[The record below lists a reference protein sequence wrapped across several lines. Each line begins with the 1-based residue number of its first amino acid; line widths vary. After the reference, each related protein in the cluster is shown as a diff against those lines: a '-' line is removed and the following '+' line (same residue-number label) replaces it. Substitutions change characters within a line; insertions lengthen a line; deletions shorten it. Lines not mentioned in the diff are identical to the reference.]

1 LPPNYLKQFLE
12 EDKSLPV
19 PDAVLGLDDDD
30 TQGQELAEAPSVS
43 ELLEDPDVRAVF
55 EAADGLEPVAS

>member
-19 PDAVLGLDDDD
+19 PDAVLGLDDEI
-30 TQGQELAEAPSVS
+30 QGDELAEAPSPD
-43 ELLEDPDVRAVF
+43 ELLKDPDVRAVV
-55 EAADGLEPVAS
+55 EAAQGLEPVSS

>member
-12 EDKSLPV
+12 EDKTLPV
-19 PDAVLGLDDDD
+19 PDAVLGLDDDV
-30 TQGQELAEAPSVS
+30 QGEELAKAPSVK

-55 EAADGLEPVAS
+55 EAAKGLKPIPS

>member
-1 LPPNYLKQFLE
+1 LPPSYLKQFLE

-19 PDAVLGLDDDD
+19 PDAVLGLDDDAQD
-30 TQGQELAEAPSVS
+30 DELVEAPSVS

-55 EAADGLEPVAS
+55 EAANGLEPVAS